1 MTLKGSIK
9 EFGLYLGN
17 NESFIDLNHKHLA
30 EKILLHWGY
39 QEFYPFIKKLAV
51 NDQDRK
57 RNGFSIEVMTELYEL
72 SEIHERLFP
81 KISRRIGEM

>member
-17 NESFIDLNHKHLA
+17 NESFIDLNHKYLA

-39 QEFYPFIKKLAV
+39 QEFYPFINKLVV

-57 RNGFSIEVMTELYEL
+57 RNGFSIDVMTELHEL

-81 KISRRIGEM
+81 KTSRRI

>member
-17 NESFIDLNHKHLA
+17 NESIIDLNHKHLA
-30 EKILLHWGY
+30 DKILLHWGY
-39 QEFYPFIKKLAV
+39 GEFYPFINKLVV

-57 RNGFSIEVMTELYEL
+57 RNGFSIDVMTELYKL

-81 KISRRIGEM
+81 KKSRRIGEM

>member
-17 NESFIDLNHKHLA
+17 NESFIDLNHKHLS

-39 QEFYPFIKKLAV
+39 QEFYPFINKLIV

-57 RNGFSIEVMTELYEL
+57 RNGFSIEVMTELHEL
-72 SEIHERLFP
+72 SEIHERLIP
-81 KISRRIGEM
+81 KTSRRIGKM